1 MGNQKTGRA
10 IMGRDEYEQKFG
22 SLQPMEASKGKWHSG
37 ISAENLQRLDEIQ
50 QKIAGKID
58 ETVISVARARL
69 YIGEHLNEA
78 REIFAGDQE
87 FGKWRKSV
95 LPNLAPRTCTAYMAM
110 AREFKDAPSLVEAMG
125 WSTARE
131 LISAP
136 EDVKSEVKSKVA
148 EGEVITKEDVK
159 SAKAKPTSAPQPS
172 GADRPNARSVT
183 QTTPPPEQIQS
194 SSNRKKSLDQR
205 IEEFI
210 DKPSQHRIENAKEDF
225 GDELDDYSIAAMVFG
240 FSPGILDG
248 RPNMDVWLNVYD
260 FVRGQLDDEVK
271 EDLDHWYT
279 TIKEAW

>member
-1 MGNQKTGRA
+1 MEIPTMSNKKSSRA
-10 IMGRDEYEQKFG
+10 IMSRDEYEEKFG

-37 ISAENLQRLDEIQ
+37 ISAEHLQRLDEIQ
-50 QKIAGKID
+50 EKISNKID

-69 YIGEHLNEA
+69 YIGDLLNQA
-78 REIFAGDQE
+78 REIFPGDLE
-87 FGKWRKSV
+87 FGKWRKAV

-148 EGEVITKEDVK
+148 EGEVITKEEIKESK
-159 SAKAKPTSAPQPS
+159 SKAKPTSAPQPS
-172 GADRPNARSVT
+172 GADRPS
-183 QTTPPPEQIQS
+183 TPPPEQVES
-194 SSNRKKSLDQR
+194 SAKRKKSLDQR

-210 DKPSQHRIENAKEDF
+210 DKPSQYRMENAKQDF
-225 GDELDDYSIAAMVFG
+225 GDELDDYSIAAMIFG

-248 RPNMDVWLNVYD
+248 RPNMDVWLHVYD
-260 FVRGQLDDEVK
+260 FVRGQLDDETK
-271 EDLDHWYT
+271 GELDHWYT